1 MTSFVLSLGQVD
13 SIHSFVND
21 TVNNNDDW
29 SSLIIQCVDSC
40 ADNEQATAVV
50 EEMLNQLDVEAEADL
65 ELTVEMYID
74 GELVGG
80 CDIVTAMFN
89 SCELHDTLGVERP
102 DRTPPEV
109 TITDAAAEKIRE
121 AMAGHEGIGLHFG
134 IDANVTPF

>member
-65 ELTVEMYID
+65 GPHCGVRD
-74 GELVGG
+74 GCPGSQACLLVPIIIH
-80 CDIVTAMFN
+80 CHARIAYPN
-89 SCELHDTLGVERP
+89 ILWHNQIPESLPQSC
-102 DRTPPEV
+102 
-109 TITDAAAEKIRE
+109 
-121 AMAGHEGIGLHFG
+121 GL
-134 IDANVTPF
+134 